1 LRGDIYL
8 ALGRVVDARDAYTAA
23 QQAGSSSDG
32 LRMKLDNL
40 PDEG

>member
-1 LRGDIYL
+1 
-8 ALGRVVDARDAYTAA
+8 VDARDAYTAA
-23 QQAGSSSDG
+23 QQSGSSSDG

>member
-1 LRGDIYL
+1 L
-8 ALGRVVDARDAYTAA
+8 AA

-40 PDEG
+40 SEDT